1 MSGPR
6 KPPTKAESVVEQI
19 FTDIEDRKGLEEAVD
34 DMDPSDVAEMRG
46 AWIKIIEGEYGEDA
60 DEGDDGDPDEED
72 PGDGDEE

>member
-6 KPPTKAESVVEQI
+6 KPPTRAESVVEQI

-34 DMDPSDVAEMRG
+34 EMDPGELAGMRG

-60 DEGDDGDPDEED
+60 DEEDDGDPDEED
-72 PGDGDEE
+72 PDDEDEE